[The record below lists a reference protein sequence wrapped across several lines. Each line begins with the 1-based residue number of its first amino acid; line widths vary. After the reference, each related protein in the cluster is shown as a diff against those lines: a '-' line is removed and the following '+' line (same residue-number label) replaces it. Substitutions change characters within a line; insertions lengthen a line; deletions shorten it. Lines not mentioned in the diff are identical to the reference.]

1 MKKLFL
7 LLLISLFLN
16 ACSSD
21 EDTQNSDQIPTSAYK
36 LIRVEQYDSNNNLI
50 QDLNYTYDISFRLI
64 EATDENL
71 SFYYKY
77 SDDKLI
83 SFCDSNEIPIKTYI
97 YNGNLVSIISDNSIR
112 SELNYNNLNQ
122 LISIESYDNQNN
134 ELFNEIINTFDD
146 EDNVISTTNQTNNN
160 SFNYQYDAMKNPS
173 SLLFSDL
180 FLKALSTGN
189 NNVTQ
194 LTISYDPNYI
204 ELREY
209 EYNNENFPTIEKI
222 YINGTLNKT
231 KIYTYDTLIN

>member
-21 EDTQNSDQIPTSAYK
+21 EGTQNSDQLPTSAYK
-36 LIRVEQYDSNNNLI
+36 LIRVEQFDSNNNLI
-50 QDLNYTYDISFRLI
+50 QDLNYTYDILFRLI
-64 EATDENL
+64 EATDENF
-71 SFYYKY
+71 SVYYKY

-83 SFCDSNEIPIKTYI
+83 SFCNSNDIPIKTYT
-97 YNGNLVSIISDNSIR
+97 YNENLVSIISDNSLR

-122 LISIESYDNQNN
+122 LISIETYDNQTN
-134 ELFNEIINTFDD
+134 EFLNEIINTFDD
-146 EDNVISTTNQTNNN
+146 EDNVISNTNQTNNN
-160 SFNYQYDAMKNPS
+160 SFNYQYDSMKNPS

-180 FLKALSTGN
+180 FLKALSIGN

-194 LTISYDPNYI
+194 TTISYDPSYI

-222 YINGTLNKT
+222 YINGILNKT
-231 KIYTYDTLIN
+231 KIYTYNTLTN